1 MAYLDV
7 ITLLEAKNHLRIDPD
22 VQADDF
28 AIERMIKSALE
39 LVEQKTNHILY
50 QRNKTYYRSVD
61 EKRITVFDYPI
72 NDYDTEVTAL
82 HYSLKHEFVT
92 DKITLD
98 VGYVDRDDIPSALLD
113 AAFQLLEDWY
123 FESETE
129 GINLKVNDRI
139 NQLIFNYKRCIV
151 S

>member
-7 ITLLEAKNHLRIDPD
+7 ITLAQAKNHLRID
-22 VQADDF
+22 ADFTKDDA

-39 LVEQKTNHILY
+39 LIEQSTNHILY

-61 EKRITVFDYPI
+61 DKRITVFDYPI

-82 HYSLKHEFVT
+82 HYSLKHEFAT

-98 VGYVDRDDIPSALLD
+98 VGYVNPNDVPSALIE
-113 AAFQLLEDWY
+113 AALHLIEDWY

-129 GINLKVNDRI
+129 GINLKVNDKI
-139 NQLIFNYKRCIV
+139 NSLIFNYKRCIV